1 MNSHLL
7 KTIFSYS
14 LINQSQLNS
23 KLLQVKTRTLNQER
37 TLPAAPPPREN
48 QILRFILLV
57 KYNLNSSCL
66 KQDNC
71 MKSSNI

>member
-37 TLPAAPPPREN
+37 TLPAPREN